1 MSDFTSTV
9 GKWNVKPCPFVMG
22 FKIDKCAKIN
32 GSEKM
37 ATATVKKSGDKF
49 QAQWELKSREV
60 EWSSF

>member
-1 MSDFTSTV
+1 
-9 GKWNVKPCPFVMG
+9 MG